1 MEWMTSLYH
10 NEIGKVL
17 QNARQEL
24 YISLQQASVALHIR
38 AHYLQA
44 LESGKLEE
52 LPGAAYIRG
61 YLQSYAIFLHLDKD
75 EIIRRFDI
83 VESDIPE
90 KGLFFPQVFGKEKK
104 PTDSVV
110 WAGIV
115 LVAMIYFAWFLLFRQ
130 SSAPP
135 IVDPLPYYKSGIVEF
150 PVSNYTFNLACA
162 RPSHRV
168 YPACYRADVYKLVEN
183 SPLSLRHHK
192 HSIMDL
198 SIMGLVK

>member
-1 MEWMTSLYH
+1 MTSLYQS
-10 NEIGKVL
+10 EIGKVL
-17 QNARQEL
+17 KTAREEL

-44 LESGKLEE
+44 LETGKLED

-75 EIIRRFDI
+75 EMLRRFDI
-83 VESDIPE
+83 IESDIPE
-90 KGLFFPQVFGKEKK
+90 KGLFFPQVFSKDKK
-104 PTDSVV
+104 PSSSVV
-110 WAGIV
+110 WSGIS
-115 LVAMIYFAWFLLFRQ
+115 LVILIYGVWFLLFRQ
-130 SSAPP
+130 ASAPP

-168 YPACYRADVYKLVEN
+168 YPACYRADMHKLVEN
-183 SPLSLRHHK
+183 SPLSLRHRK
-192 HSIMDL
+192 HSVMD
-198 SIMGLVK
+198 IAVMGLVN

>member
-1 MEWMTSLYH
+1 MTSLYY
-10 NEIGKVL
+10 NEIGKAL
-17 QNARQEL
+17 QKAREEL
-24 YISLQQASVALHIR
+24 NISLQQASIALHIR
-38 AHYLQA
+38 AHYLQS
-44 LESGKLEE
+44 LESGRLEE
-52 LPGAAYIRG
+52 LPGSAYIRG

-75 EIIRRFDI
+75 EILRRFDL
-83 VESDIPE
+83 VENDIPE
-90 KGLFFPQVFGKEKK
+90 KGLFFPQVFSKEKK
-104 PTDSVV
+104 PTNSVV
-110 WAGIV
+110 WSGIM
-115 LVAMIYFAWFLLFRQ
+115 LMGLIYFVWFLLFRQ

-168 YPACYRADVYKLVEN
+168 YPACYRADIYNLVEN

-192 HSIMDL
+192 NSIMEL